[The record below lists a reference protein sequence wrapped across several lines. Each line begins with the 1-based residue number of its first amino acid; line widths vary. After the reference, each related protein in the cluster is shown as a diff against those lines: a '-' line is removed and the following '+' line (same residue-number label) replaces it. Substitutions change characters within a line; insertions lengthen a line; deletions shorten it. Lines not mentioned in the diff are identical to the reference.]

1 MDFVEV
7 IRMEADMKKVYLIVQ
22 RIKRNLEIET
32 EFELERKG
40 LERICIE
47 NNIDY
52 NELNEAEKEE
62 IWKELLEIVE
72 EIEFTKY
79 YAEIYNGED

>member
-1 MDFVEV
+1 
-7 IRMEADMKKVYLIVQ
+7 MEADMKKVYLIVQ

-52 NELNEAEKEE
+52 NDLTEEEKELV
-62 IWKELLEIVE
+62 WRELIEIVE

-79 YAEIYNGED
+79 YAEMYNGED

>member
-7 IRMEADMKKVYLIVQ
+7 NRMDMKKVYLTVQ
-22 RIKRNLEIET
+22 HIKRNLEVET
-32 EFELERKG
+32 EFELERLG

-52 NELNEAEKEE
+52 MDLTEEEKEE
-62 IWKELLEIVE
+62 IWNELMGIAQ

-79 YAEIYNGED
+79 YAEIYNGAD